1 MEKGKS
7 KAILKIILSFVV
19 GVLSAFAIF
28 MLLILFFIGTGL
40 FGWSDGGEGKYLE
53 RLEKTTNI
61 TFWISLLAAIC
72 MGIYIIY
79 KMNRPKK
86 LNTDSSP
93 DDTLSQLP

>member
-1 MEKGKS
+1 MEKSKS
-7 KAILKIILSFVV
+7 KTTLKIILSIVV
-19 GVLSAFAIF
+19 GIISAFATF

-40 FGWSDGGEGKYLE
+40 FGWSDGGEEKYLE

-72 MGIYIIY
+72 VGIYIIY

-86 LNTDSSP
+86 SNTVSSP
-93 DDTLSQLP
+93 ADTASL